1 MSLLDRLPGAHR
13 FRGWRRTCLASL
25 TARAAR
31 TGMGE
36 GSRGVAEVLVADRVR
51 LLGVPAKRACRR
63 HHFGEQLGGLGSPA
77 RLGQRLHEPGCAP
90 AHALEL
96 NPVEYLWANLEDV
109 ERPPARHHTVRGRR
123 PRAARHRA
131 GLRQHDLVAGFL
143 TPNRGFLRPRD
154 VSYPAK
160 LEMVLPA
167 GLASRSLA
175 REGLV

>member
-31 TGMGE
+31 TGMGQ

-51 LLGVPAKRACRR
+51 LLGVPA
-63 HHFGEQLGGLGSPA
+63 
-77 RLGQRLHEPGCAP
+77 
-90 AHALEL
+90 
-96 NPVEYLWANLEDV
+96 
-109 ERPPARHHTVRGRR
+109 HTVRGRR

-175 REGLV
+175 REGLVAGRLDVLDVVHALAQPCELPVHPPPGAVRVPQGLVLRQAVPRVVAEDVRERDLCVRVEP